1 VVDTTID
8 NTYVFAYDIYMI
20 NKVVTV
26 SASDA
31 RADLYNLIKRAS
43 RGQESYEIVLRGSE
57 PVIMMSKDEVERWIE
72 TLDVMSN
79 PKLVADIRESIAS
92 DEEMSLDEVI
102 EEMENGNYDRGKTAK
117 SRNKTARKTPK
128 K

>member
-1 VVDTTID
+1 
-8 NTYVFAYDIYMI
+8 MI

-43 RGQESYEIVLRGSE
+43 RGQESYEIVLRGSD
-57 PVIMMSKDEVERWIE
+57 PVIMMSKDELESWME
-72 TLDVMSN
+72 TLEVMSS
-79 PKLVADIRESIAS
+79 PKLVNDIRESIES
-92 DEEMSLDEVI
+92 DEEVLLDDVVREL
-102 EEMENGNYDRGKTAK
+102 ENGNYGRGKTQK
-117 SRNKTARKTPK
+117 SRNKTTRKTSK